1 MTFGY
6 VNGTA
11 IEDIA
16 TLTFTVKE
24 ESAIT
29 VTTVQENAAQPD
41 ASKQVTLTM
50 PEHDYQ
56 VTDSKEPT
64 CTESGYTTYTC
75 VHCGHQKTEEIPAYC
90 PAKEFR
96 DLDPAK
102 WYHAGVC
109 YVLRNGL
116 MKGMAEGIFAPENA
130 LTRAQ
135 FVTILY
141 RLEGEPNIEGLENPF
156 GDVKADLW
164 YTNAVVWAASK
175 GIVIGKTDTIF
186 DPDAAITREQTAAIL
201 YRYSEAKPLEE
212 DLLKT
217 YTDASSVSVYA
228 IDAMNWAVA
237 SGLINGMTKTT
248 LAPKGTAT
256 RAQIAT
262 ILMRYGQSGN

>member
-1 MTFGY
+1 
-6 VNGTA
+6 
-11 IEDIA
+11 
-16 TLTFTVKE
+16 
-24 ESAIT
+24 
-29 VTTVQENAAQPD
+29 
-41 ASKQVTLTM
+41 
-50 PEHDYQ
+50 
-56 VTDSKEPT
+56 
-64 CTESGYTTYTC
+64 
-75 VHCGHQKTEEIPAYC
+75 
-90 PAKEFR
+90 
-96 DLDPAK
+96 
-102 WYHAGVC
+102 
-109 YVLRNGL
+109 

-186 DPDAAITREQTAAIL
+186 DPDAAITIEQTAAIL